1 MPRLLAIDWNDR
13 VFRYVLAETRR
24 GACQILEANVLPLSQ
39 DTERP
44 TELTSR
50 LCQTAQQGLAHLKT
64 ARMTV
69 LLGVAYSDIH
79 TLNLTLPPAEDDELP
94 GFVVNAAMQHSS
106 GINEDSRLDYM
117 PAANIPGEPRRV
129 TAVVLPQEIHSQIET
144 VCAAIAA
151 TPLRILIRPHAL
163 TSVIDPNGA
172 GTLIWLSCGSESADV
187 CLMRDGEMV
196 LSRSLRL
203 PAQADAATQAEH
215 LNREI
220 RRSLLAL
227 PDAQLDLA
235 DLDRLVLF
243 GRASHFR
250 ALGEQLEQRLE
261 TLVTIV
267 DPLDGIDTPDE
278 TVGSLAPLVGMLR
291 SESLGRTPAVDFLH
305 PRKPRQPANLRQRIL
320 ICVTAIALLAGAG
333 GYVLWSQLAE
343 ADQQIAKLTQR
354 RNELNVLVKRVKTK
368 QKLHQSLSNWNQSR
382 ITWLDELRDLSLR
395 LPPENDLS
403 IQQMS
408 MLVNR
413 SRGATIRFRGRAR
426 HPDVV
431 TWLEQGMRDQH
442 HRLLTPGLEQ
452 RRQPGNHPWGFQTT
466 IQLKSRTPEQ
476 YISHLGGSE
485 TDPGNAA
492 RTAARPTALPP
503 APKAN

>member
-1 MPRLLAIDWNDR
+1 MKNK
-13 VFRYVLAETRR
+13 
-24 GACQILEANVLPLSQ
+24 S
-39 DTERP
+39 
-44 TELTSR
+44 
-50 LCQTAQQGLAHLKT
+50 
-64 ARMTV
+64 
-69 LLGVAYSDIH
+69 
-79 TLNLTLPPAEDDELP
+79 
-94 GFVVNAAMQHSS
+94 
-106 GINEDSRLDYM
+106 
-117 PAANIPGEPRRV
+117 
-129 TAVVLPQEIHSQIET
+129 
-144 VCAAIAA
+144 
-151 TPLRILIRPHAL
+151 
-163 TSVIDPNGA
+163 
-172 GTLIWLSCGSESADV
+172 
-187 CLMRDGEMV
+187 
-196 LSRSLRL
+196 
-203 PAQADAATQAEH
+203 
-215 LNREI
+215 
-220 RRSLLAL
+220 LAL
-227 PDAQLDLA
+227 L
-235 DLDRLVLF
+235 
-243 GRASHFR
+243 S
-250 ALGEQLEQRLE
+250 
-261 TLVTIV
+261 IV
-267 DPLDGIDTPDE
+267 
-278 TVGSLAPLVGMLR
+278 
-291 SESLGRTPAVDFLH
+291 
-305 PRKPRQPANLRQRIL
+305 
-320 ICVTAIALLAGAG
+320 AIALLAGAG